1 MSVLIK
7 ELEAR
12 KDDYILVADVIN
24 LMANATNSAPDEVVK
39 YLDAHNIDDHLTLLY
54 MDESYIFEPYN
65 GHIVC
70 LGNDANITYFQK
82 ADVMAFEPIA
92 KHGVFKDGSL
102 YHINHLQRNSEDKY
116 LTVDEVSLI
125 LSNEARIDFDYNK
138 IRDLARKRKITP
150 CFYFSGFVCPLL
162 KDPLGELYISNS
174 TDSNSKF
181 KMMTGYFTY
190 RLLVEQIIIQ
200 DDYLTVPYCEVGN
213 EILIHRLLE
222 KQGDTNI
229 DYSNGLALFEG
240 KPQPFDN
247 PQNNRNKFSCISCD
261 EIRFSKQEL
270 DDYIASTQTTSDNHF
285 IEHVKLVEGDKAK
298 QLESLKTEN
307 DKLNARLNKASEI
320 YRQNQSEI
328 KELKAQLEK
337 AAADIT
343 ELKEQLSNKIDAP
356 DSIDE
361 LKGIA
366 KLNIEKPIFISSA
379 KAIARYL
386 WSLDKS
392 EAIRTGDMVQQV
404 KAIMIKVNYDLLPS
418 EDETIRTWLAEVA
431 PPHAKKSGRTPKN
444 APSEITLTMKK

>member
-1 MSVLIK
+1 MGFDI
-7 ELEAR
+7 
-12 KDDYILVADVIN
+12 
-24 LMANATNSAPDEVVK
+24 DE
-39 YLDAHNIDDHLTLLY
+39 HLTIFY
-54 MDESYIFEPYN
+54 MDEYYSFEPYCSWLEQ
-65 GHIVC
+65 V
-70 LGNDANITYFQK
+70 GNDANITYFKK
-82 ADVMAFEPIA
+82 ADVMAFEPIT
-92 KHGVFKDGSL
+92 KHGIFKDDSL
-102 YHINHLQRNSEDKY
+102 YYINPLQKNLDDDY
-116 LTVDEVSLI
+116 LTMDEVVTTLNSKVDM
-125 LSNEARIDFDYNK
+125 SCDYDK

-150 CFYFSGFVCPLL
+150 CFYFSGYVCPLL
-162 KDPLGELYISNS
+162 KDAQGELFISSSTSSNS
-174 TDSNSKF
+174 QF

-190 RLLVEQIIIQ
+190 RLLVEKISSYGEYITLP
-200 DDYLTVPYCEVGN
+200 DCEVGN
-213 EILIHRLLE
+213 EILIYRLLE
-222 KQGDTNI
+222 RQDDTNI
-229 DYSNGLALFEG
+229 SYSNGLALFEG